1 MPDSARDSERW
12 IVGRRACR
20 LWWAR
25 GLELVGTVDEQSAV
39 MALECLDELVEEV
52 DERGGIVAGE
62 FQRQADD
69 GQVIGFHDYRWA
81 VRDFL
86 PAERAAAR
94 FAARSFAS
102 LRR

>member
-1 MPDSARDSERW
+1 MDTA
-12 IVGRRACR
+12 
-20 LWWAR
+20 
-25 GLELVGTVDEQSAV
+25 DEQSAV
-39 MALECLDELVEEV
+39 MTLEGLGELVEEV
-52 DERGGIVAGE
+52 DELLGSVAGE
-62 FQRQADD
+62 LQRQAHDR
-69 GQVIGFHDYRWA
+69 QIIRFHGYRLA